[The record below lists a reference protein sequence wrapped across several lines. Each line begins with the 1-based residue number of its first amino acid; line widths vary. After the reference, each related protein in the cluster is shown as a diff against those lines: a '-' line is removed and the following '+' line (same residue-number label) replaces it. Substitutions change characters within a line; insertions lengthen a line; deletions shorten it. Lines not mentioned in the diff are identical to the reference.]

1 MESEILSVTSG
12 RRDQPSVQAG
22 PSATLDLIYAVF
34 FLNGLERRP
43 AEAPAWAIDL
53 RDRAPEVVDAA
64 RALASDPAGHGKL
77 VGAFGMAMEGG
88 FVWDET
94 PDRFL
99 EELPRLA
106 VRQRAW
112 VDADEAPMMPE
123 TLQQLIR
130 EQDPEALAA
139 EIASVLAPLWRE
151 VGRYWTNEG
160 RALAETAAE
169 EVRVRFTET
178 GDVVRA
184 LPSHHFVQFEALAET
199 LRGHVERGALYVVPL
214 ALASAGGF
222 HLEAKVAAAVGF
234 GLASE
239 NVHARTE
246 AQVADVA
253 KRAKAL
259 ADPTRLMLL
268 SLLARYATTSSLTV
282 GDLARQLGVSQ
293 PTVSGHLKTLREA
306 GLVQVE
312 RKGNRSLPRLDRD
325 AVQEVLSALDDV
337 LHRPE
342 LP

>member
-1 MESEILSVTSG
+1 MEPEILSVTSD
-12 RRDQPSVQAG
+12 RRDQPSVRTG
-22 PSATLDLIYAVF
+22 PSATLDLVYAVF
-34 FLNGLERRP
+34 FLDVIDRRP
-43 AEAPAWAIDL
+43 SEVPSWATEL
-53 RDRAPEVVDAA
+53 RERAPEVIAAA

-77 VGAFGMAMEGG
+77 VGAFGMAMDGG

-106 VRQRAW
+106 RLQRTW
-112 VDADEAPMMPE
+112 VDSDEASWIPE
-123 TLQQLIR
+123 KLKGLIR
-130 EQDPEALAA
+130 ATEPEALAA
-139 EIASVLAPLWRE
+139 EIASVLVPLWRE
-151 VGRYWTNEG
+151 VGPYWTNEG
-160 RALAETAAE
+160 RTLAEAAAE
-169 EVRVRFTET
+169 QVRTRFAET

-222 HLEAKVAAAVGF
+222 HLESKVGAAVGF

-239 NVHARTE
+239 DVHARTE
-246 AQVADVA
+246 ARVADVA
-253 KRAKAL
+253 RRAKAL

-268 SLLARYATTSSLTV
+268 SLLARYATSSLTV
-282 GDLARQLGVSQ
+282 GDLARQLAVSQ

-337 LHRPE
+337 LHRPDRS
-342 LP
+342 